1 MHKNGQMAIH
11 CIEIIHTHRD
21 IRICVCVCA
30 RACVCVCTCM
40 CVCVYVHVCV
50 CVRACACASVC
61 VCVHQVVQRGCAGSA
76 QIFLNRVCV
85 NVYTHIYLYMCT
97 RGPEEGIS

>member
-11 CIEIIHTHRD
+11 CIEIIHAHTD
-21 IRICVCVCA
+21 IRMCVCVCA
-30 RACVCVCTCM
+30 RACVC
-40 CVCVYVHVCV
+40 VCV

>member
-11 CIEIIHTHRD
+11 CIEIIQTHRD

-30 RACVCVCTCM
+30 RACVC
-40 CVCVYVHVCV
+40 VCV

>member
-11 CIEIIHTHRD
+11 CIEIIHAHTD
-21 IRICVCVCA
+21 IRMCVCVCA
-30 RACVCVCTCM
+30 CVC
-40 CVCVYVHVCV
+40 
-50 CVRACACASVC
+50 VC